1 MSHPASRLLIGPYL
15 NPTDAARI
23 VWWNRLLACTLAG
36 MLLGWFGVIGLLAAV
51 KLGVWPL

>member
-1 MSHPASRLLIGPYL
+1 MSLLIGPCL

-36 MLLGWFGVIGLLAAV
+36 MLLGWFGVLGLLATV

>member
-1 MSHPASRLLIGPYL
+1 MTPFLIGPYL

-36 MLLGWFGVIGLLAAV
+36 MLLGWICTFTALAAV
-51 KLGVWPL
+51 KLGVWSL